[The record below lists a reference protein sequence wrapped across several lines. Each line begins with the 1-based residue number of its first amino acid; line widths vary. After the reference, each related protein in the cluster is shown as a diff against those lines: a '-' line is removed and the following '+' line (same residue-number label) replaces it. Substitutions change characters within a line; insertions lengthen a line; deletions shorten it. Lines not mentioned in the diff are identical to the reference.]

1 MDELEK
7 IANAVIESEGY
18 SWKHNPDK
26 KEKYNLKYK
35 WTQSK
40 ARDTYGYNICTL
52 LVDGE
57 KVGRCNGGGY
67 DMTGTSLGQWVEG
80 KFKEELLKLKE
91 EFYGLTYHNP
101 NWKPS
106 DKTLKQE
113 EEDGF
118 IGLAR
123 YQDFYK
129 QSSKLPTEK
138 HTIPQIDG
146 ACGVSS
152 VERILNALGYSY
164 ECVDYDSGVYQVVGF

>member
-1 MDELEK
+1 MDK
-7 IANAVIESEGY
+7 F
-18 SWKHNPDK
+18 
-26 KEKYNLKYK
+26 NLKYR

-57 KVGRCNGGGY
+57 RVARCNGGGY

-80 KFKEELLKLKE
+80 KFRKELLKLKE
-91 EFYGLTYHNP
+91 EFYGLTYHDP

-106 DKTLKQE
+106 E
-113 EEDGF
+113 EILEREEK
-118 IGLAR
+118 GLSLGLER

-152 VERILNALGYSY
+152 VERILKALGYSY
-164 ECVDYDSGVYQVVGF
+164 ECVDYDSGVYQVAPIG